1 MPIRIYPR
9 VIDLVSEIRR
19 NGGISNEVKYKK
31 GKSMYENIMKYIE
44 EKYKAPHRQ
53 AMDAAKYFMF

>member
-1 MPIRIYPR
+1 MSIRIYPR